1 MPDTPPLPPLSVD
14 DLLRMIGERDV
25 RIEQLARLVE
35 RLQAD
40 LLRARLSPEGAGES

>member
-25 RIEQLARLVE
+25 RIEQLARLLA
-35 RLQAD
+35 RLQAE
-40 LLRARLSPEGAGES
+40 RQAARPAEAAHDA

>member
-35 RLQAD
+35 QLRGKTLPPKEAD
-40 LLRARLSPEGAGES
+40 RP